1 MEASGETLGRGSI
14 LFFSSY
20 FIIFQKKK
28 KKPGHTHT
36 MFVVSKE
43 SPV

>member
-28 KKPGHTHT
+28 KTGHTHT